1 MMAEAKIPTPR
12 GELPAYL
19 ATPPGPGPWPG
30 VVVIHDF
37 AGMSDDLHGQAD
49 WLAGAGYLAAAPDLF
64 FARGSKLTCLRSM
77 MREAATG
84 QGRTFDDVEA
94 VRTWLG
100 GRENCTGRI
109 GVIGFCMGG
118 GFALLLAPGHGF
130 QASSV
135 NYGTA
140 RKAAYANEV
149 LAGACPIVG
158 SYGARDRFTRG
169 AADRLEPIL
178 ANLGVPHDIKVYPG
192 AGHAFLNDHRDPMSR
207 VMRAAGIGYHE
218 PSATDAR
225 RRIVAFF
232 DTHLKSDAQA
242 V

>member
-1 MMAEAKIPTPR
+1 MTAEVKIPTPR
-12 GELPAYL
+12 GELPAHL
-19 ATPPGPGPWPG
+19 ASPPEPGLWPG

-37 AGMSDDLHGQAD
+37 AGMSEDLHRQAD
-49 WLAGAGYLAAAPDLF
+49 WLASEGYLTAAPDLF
-64 FARGSKLTCLRSM
+64 AWGRKLACLRSM
-77 MREAATG
+77 IREAASG
-84 QGRTFDDVEA
+84 QGRTFDDIEA
-94 VRTWLG
+94 VRAWLTR
-100 GRENCTGRI
+100 REDCTGRI

-130 QASSV
+130 AASSV

-140 RKAAYANEV
+140 GKATYAEAM

-169 AADRLEPIL
+169 AAGRLERIL
-178 ANLGVPHDIKVYPG
+178 TTVGVAHDVKVYPG
-192 AGHAFLNDHRDPMSR
+192 AGHSFLNDHRDPLSR
-207 VMRAAGIGYHE
+207 ALRVTGIGYHE
-218 PSATDAR
+218 PSARDAR

-232 DTHLKSDAQA
+232 DTHLKAKTQS